1 MSAFTDI
8 SAALDARTNSLALP
22 TAWENIAFKPT
33 TGTLYIRPTLIPAYT
48 EQAGLGSNGLDEHVG
63 IYQIDIV
70 STASLGKGEA
80 IIKADVIA
88 DHFKRGLVLTYN
100 GVNVRL
106 SKTSRGIGKR
116 DHEAFFT
123 IPIFITYQSFISP
136 R

>member
-8 SAALDARTNSLALP
+8 SAALDARTNSLSLP
-22 TAWENIAFKPT
+22 TAWENVTFTPT

-48 EQAGLGSNGLDEHVG
+48 EQAGLGLNGLDEHAG
-63 IYQIDIV
+63 IYQIDIIASG
-70 STASLGKGEA
+70 STGKGEA
-80 IIKADVIA
+80 TIKADAIA

-106 SKTSRGIGKR
+106 SKTSRGVGKR
-116 DHEAFFT
+116 DEAFFV
-123 IPIFITYQSFISP
+123 IPIFITYKVFTQP